1 MNVEDR
7 GGGSGS
13 AVGATTAEIDLRKL
27 GIPYVGPFR
36 GVAHI
41 PREHLP
47 IGRTINGGQVI
58 PMNIQEITVNHAGR
72 SSIRRLVLNKSIYK
86 GNHGLVES
94 VNVYEKWYQGEK
106 KGYTSDILFRKVP
119 TDGNS
124 LACEA
129 FFQLAAQKIL
139 KEYGLGRTV
148 ARVRDVY
155 RDPRVGNAAVFT
167 MDPFLDV
174 DLFSEVLIQRVLTV
188 ETILSIIGQVA
199 LLLTILGERLDMNHR
214 DLKTSNILLA
224 RTGPDGMAMKA
235 VGWQGRTIVIR
246 GEYSVKL
253 VDFGFACSGT
263 GTRTLV
269 NATEFFPITDPCPKT
284 GRDMFQLLTTI
295 YLCEN
300 FRATAGAAEPLRTLF
315 ANWLAI
321 PGSDYI
327 GFLQKMGAESI
338 DWVYL
343 LLGSDKFRAPKC
355 ESAAILADIGAIFP
369 NVVEYH

>member
-1 MNVEDR
+1 MDV
-7 GGGSGS
+7 GSRDDDNS
-13 AVGATTAEIDLRKL
+13 NAANAEIDLRKL
-27 GIPYVGPFR
+27 GIPFVGPFR
-36 GVAHI
+36 GVVYI
-41 PREHLP
+41 PSEHLP
-47 IGRTINGGQVI
+47 IGRTIDAGKVI
-58 PMNIQEITVNHAGR
+58 STNIQEITIQNR
-72 SSIRRLVLNKSIYK
+72 TRTSLRRLVLNKSIYK

-94 VNVYEKWYQGEK
+94 INVYEKWYDGEK
-106 KGYTSDILFRKVP
+106 KGYVSDILFRKVP

-129 FFQLAAQKIL
+129 FFQLAAHKVL

-174 DLFSEVLIQRVLTV
+174 ELFSEVLVQRVLSVEATV
-188 ETILSIIGQVA
+188 SILAQVA
-199 LLLTILGERLDMNHR
+199 LLLTILGERLNMNHR

-224 RTGPDGMAMKA
+224 KSGADGVAMRA
-235 VGWQGRTIVIR
+235 VGWNGRTLSIR

-263 GTRTLV
+263 GQRTLV

-300 FRATAGAAEPLRTLF
+300 FRKSIGAVEPLRALF

-327 GFLQKMGAESI
+327 GFLQKMGAESL

-355 ESAAILADIGAIFP
+355 ESSAILTDISTIFP
-369 NVVEYH
+369 NVVLVGQ